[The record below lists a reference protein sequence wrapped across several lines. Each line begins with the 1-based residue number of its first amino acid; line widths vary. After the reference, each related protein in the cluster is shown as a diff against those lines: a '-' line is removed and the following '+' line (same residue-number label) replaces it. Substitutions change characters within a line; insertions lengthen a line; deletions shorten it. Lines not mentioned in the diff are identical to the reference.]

1 MSSHKNLEERRA
13 YHRARDRKQRGEY
26 RVKVVGMFGGKCQTC
41 GYNENLQAL
50 QLDHIVPLLRK
61 KQRMSNPDIED
72 TKWLDELVWNLVHT
86 TSPSTTKR
94 GVMYYD
100 TLAQIQAKF
109 KENYKRLAMELEDE
123 PELTEAEA
131 YKTGQILYEY
141 NRNVRVRNQL
151 RKELRNKLNDQLNNM
166 KGE

>member
-1 MSSHKNLEERRA
+1 
-13 YHRARDRKQRGEY
+13 
-26 RVKVVGMFGGKCQTC
+26 
-41 GYNENLQAL
+41 
-50 QLDHIVPLLRK
+50 
-61 KQRMSNPDIED
+61 MSNPDIED